1 MIFLLIDFLMS
12 YVSSIPTYFFLLN
25 ILLIP
30 KDKCPKL
37 IIITLIIDLIFLNT
51 YFLNTIVILLLF
63 ILYKHFSIFKPNIFN
78 YILSISLIYFLY
90 INIIGLINHYSLS
103 YIFLFIMTNFL
114 PNLIFYLLCYKI
126 VKSHIKLSR

>member
-1 MIFLLIDFLMS
+1 MIFLLIDFLMT
-12 YVSSIPTYFFLLN
+12 YVCSVPTYFFLLN

-30 KDKCPKL
+30 KDKWSNL

-63 ILYKHFSIFKPNIFN
+63 ILYKHFSIFKPNLFN
-78 YILSISLIYFLY
+78 YILSISLVYFLY
-90 INIIGLINHYSLS
+90 INIIGLINHYSLN
-103 YIFLFIMTNFL
+103 YIFLFITTNFM

-126 VKSHIKLSR
+126 IKSHIKLSR